1 MDFSL
6 NRVGVLIRAKKWYSK
21 EHHFLLKQIAEAI
34 FQSAIKGCG
43 TPNFPT
49 LYSYF

>member
-1 MDFSL
+1 M
-6 NRVGVLIRAKKWYSK
+6 LILAKKMVLN
-21 EHHFLLKQIAEAI
+21 EHHFLLKQIAEVI

-43 TPNFPT
+43 TPDFPT